1 MDIPPIAHTNEI
13 LHLLHRG
20 LDVAQISSM
29 LHINV
34 DEIKTCRCSF
44 YPEMVVGAEAALYR
58 SIIKLFKKSSLAPD
72 EFVKQYCLKP
82 LVFYSAMKYADFFKS
97 ELEDLDEV
105 VVVSNLSELESL
117 NERR

>member
-34 DEIKTCRCSF
+34 DEIK
-44 YPEMVVGAEAALYR
+44 
-58 SIIKLFKKSSLAPD
+58 
-72 EFVKQYCLKP
+72 P
-82 LVFYSAMKYADFFKS
+82 LSKH
-97 ELEDLDEV
+97 LGT
-105 VVVSNLSELESL
+105 
-117 NERR
+117 R